1 MDVNERTSEVVN
13 IFKKLKELNLG
24 ISNFEEFNE
33 FRKICNEFIRTGNPV
48 KGNIEITGT
57 KRIISYKL
65 GKKVECILKYDNN
78 V

>member
-33 FRKICNEFIRTGNPV
+33 FRKICNEFICHIKNLI
-48 KGNIEITGT
+48 K
-57 KRIISYKL
+57 KKKISIYF
-65 GKKVECILKYDNN
+65 
-78 V
+78 